1 MKRRLGLIVL
11 LGGFLICFALTL
23 AIDIKD
29 NSGGY
34 NTDDK
39 GNSVV
44 DFSYCGYRNSN
55 VPLPDVENAIYVP
68 WAAGD
73 NSIRIQQ
80 AIDYVSSLKSNK
92 QGFKGAVLL
101 GEGVFEL
108 ENSLLIASSG
118 IVLRGTNRSKT
129 VLKKIGVDRGAV
141 IYVEGINDYYPI
153 DSISINSDYVPVNSN
168 RIDVA
173 TEGNLNIG
181 TRVRIVRPS
190 TTEWIES
197 IKCNIFGGGISAL
210 GWKAGDTDLTWDRT
224 INDIQSNS
232 IILDAPLTMASNQK
246 WGGGFIIPYTWKGR
260 ISDIGIE
267 NITLLSDYDS
277 AYPKDEDH
285 AWTGISIN
293 NAENCWVE
301 KVDFNYF
308 AGSAVCI
315 LPFA

>member
-11 LGGFLICFALTL
+11 LWGYVLCVAQTH

-29 NSGGY
+29 NSVDY
-34 NTDDK
+34 NTEDN
-39 GNSVV
+39 GNSGEA
-44 DFSYCGYRNSN
+44 FSYCGYVSSN

-197 IKCNIFGGGISAL
+197 IKCNIFVS
-210 GWKAGDTDLTWDRT
+210 
-224 INDIQSNS
+224 
-232 IILDAPLTMASNQK
+232 
-246 WGGGFIIPYTWKGR
+246 
-260 ISDIGIE
+260 
-267 NITLLSDYDS
+267 
-277 AYPKDEDH
+277 
-285 AWTGISIN
+285 
-293 NAENCWVE
+293 
-301 KVDFNYF
+301 
-308 AGSAVCI
+308 
-315 LPFA
+315 

>member
-11 LGGFLICFALTL
+11 LWGFVQCFAQTL
-23 AIDIKD
+23 ALDIKD
-29 NSGGY
+29 NSVGY

-173 TEGNLNIG
+173 TKGNLNIG

-190 TTEWIES
+190 TTDWIDS
-197 IKCNIFGGGISAL
+197 IKGIICVCE
-210 GWKAGDTDLTWDRT
+210 T
-224 INDIQSNS
+224 
-232 IILDAPLTMASNQK
+232 
-246 WGGGFIIPYTWKGR
+246 GR
-260 ISDIGIE
+260 
-267 NITLLSDYDS
+267 
-277 AYPKDEDH
+277 
-285 AWTGISIN
+285 
-293 NAENCWVE
+293 
-301 KVDFNYF
+301 
-308 AGSAVCI
+308 
-315 LPFA
+315 